1 MLQARLVYSEP
12 NHLQETTLMVRG
24 TFAKRW
30 SREEK
35 YRVDLRRD
43 DMWYIEVPSS

>member
-1 MLQARLVYSEP
+1 M
-12 NHLQETTLMVRG
+12 QETGQSGQTTLMVRG